1 MLTVRY
7 GNHCVSNRV
16 SANSMIKR
24 DRKEIMAQFLK
35 VKTADEVLSII
46 TKIEPLPSES
56 ISLEIAHARVLSS
69 ALTAPEPLPHF
80 SRATMDGFAVRAKDT
95 FGATESLPTM
105 LEVVGEIVMGESVSL
120 SLDAGKAVAVP
131 TGGMLPANA
140 DSVVMVEYTYNLDE
154 KTIEVI
160 KPVAPGDNILR
171 VGEDIENDQNL
182 FPAGWRLRPQDIGLL
197 AALGISRVP
206 VHRRPRVAVIST
218 GDEIVPI
225 TDAPPPPGKVRDI
238 NSITLAAELEEAGA
252 AVTIQQVVVDDLDAL
267 VAAANSALVENDML
281 LLSGGSSV
289 GARDYTLQILDH
301 FENAELLVHGVAIR
315 PGKPTILARIGKKIF
330 WGLPGQP
337 VSALM
342 IYRALVIPS
351 LARLEGQEDMAEW
364 SGTRIRAIL
373 NRQLPSVQGRTD
385 YVPVM
390 NSRVEGKA
398 HASPI
403 FGKSAMIGILARADG
418 FIIVPEHVEGLAQG
432 SEVEV
437 HLFSR

>member
-1 MLTVRY
+1 M
-7 GNHCVSNRV
+7 S
-16 SANSMIKR
+16 
-24 DRKEIMAQFLK
+24 QFLK

-46 TKIEPLPSES
+46 KKIEPLSSES
-56 ISLEIAHARVLSS
+56 IALETSHARVLAS
-69 ALTAPEPLPHF
+69 AVAAPESLPHF
-80 SRATMDGFAVRAKDT
+80 NRATMDGFAVRARDT
-95 FGATESLPTM
+95 FGATESLPAM
-105 LEVVGEIVMGESVSL
+105 LEVVGEVAMGESVSL
-120 SLDAGKAVAVP
+120 SLEAGKAIAVP

-160 KPVAPGDNILR
+160 KPVAPGDNVLR
-171 VGEDIENDQNL
+171 VGEDIENHQNL
-182 FPAGWRLRPQDIGLL
+182 FPAGWRLRPQDMGLL
-197 AALGISRVP
+197 AALGISKVQ
-206 VHRRPRVAVIST
+206 VHCRPRVAVIST

-225 TDAPPPPGKVRDI
+225 TGDQPPPGKVRDI

-252 AVTIQQVVVDDLDAL
+252 TITIKQVVVDDLDAL
-267 VAAANSALVENDML
+267 VTAAKSALVENDML

-289 GARDYTLQILDH
+289 GARDYTLRILKH

-315 PGKPTILARIGKKIF
+315 PGKPTILARVGRKIF

-342 IYRALVIPS
+342 IYRAFVLAS
-351 LARLEGQEDMAEW
+351 LARLEGQADI
-364 SGTRIRAIL
+364 SKLGGTPVRATL
-373 NRQLPSVQGRTD
+373 KRQLPSVQGRTD
-385 YVPVM
+385 YVPVI
-390 NSRVEGKA
+390 NSREEGEVW
-398 HASPI
+398 ASPI

-418 FIIVPEHVEGLAQG
+418 FVIVPEHVEGLEQG